1 MTTNK
6 TYLNVSAVR
15 KFKDENGVERSHWTK
30 IGAAF
35 PNSKGGF
42 SLKLDLMPMDR
53 ELDIVA
59 MPPQESD
66 RE

>member
-1 MTTNK
+1 MNNNK
-6 TYLNVSAVR
+6 PYLNVSAVR
-15 KFKDENGVERSHWTK
+15 KYKDENGVERSQWTR

-42 SLKLDLMPMDR
+42 SLKLDLMPVDR

-59 MPPQESD
+59 MPPQEND